1 MHILLVND
9 DGIHAPGIRALCD
22 AAAKAGHKVSVCAPD
37 CERSAAS
44 HAITLGRALSAEKVE
59 YPGAEIAY
67 AATGTPADCARLG
80 LYLIPGVD
88 AVISGINNGSNM
100 GGACIYSGTVAAA
113 TEASMSGTPA
123 LATSLCA
130 YGLEDPEAYAAA
142 AKISVKVAEW
152 MMDQNPLPRGCIY
165 NLNVPAIAYEEI
177 KGMKAAKLGCSYL
190 DSPNYIPVEQ
200 DGKIVYKYVHGV
212 DSVVNTDPD
221 CDILLTEAGYA
232 SLSKL
237 TWNLQL
243 NEALPDVGG
252 FEM

>member
-1 MHILLVND
+1 MHLLLVND

-22 AAAKAGHKVSVCAPD
+22 AAVKAGHKVSVCAPD

-44 HAITLGRALSAEKVE
+44 HAITLGRAIHAEKVE

-80 LYLIPGVD
+80 LYLIPGID

-100 GGACIYSGTVAAA
+100 SGACIYSGTVAAA

-130 YGLEDPEAYAAA
+130 YGLEDPADYAAA
-142 AKISVKVAEW
+142 AKLSVKTAEW
-152 MMDQNPLPRGCIY
+152 MMDQPALPRGCIY
-165 NLNVPAIAYEEI
+165 NLNVPAVPYEEI
-177 KGMKAAKLGCSYL
+177 KGVRGAGLGCSYL
-190 DSPNYIPVEQ
+190 DSPNYTPVEQ
-200 DGKIVYKYVHGV
+200 DGRIVYKYTHGV
-212 DSVVNTDPD
+212 DSEICTDPES
-221 CDILLTEAGYA
+221 DIMLTKAGYA

-243 NEALPDVGG
+243 NAALPDVGG

>member
-1 MHILLVND
+1 MHLMLVND

-22 AAAKAGHKVSVCAPD
+22 AAAAAGHRVSICAPD

-44 HAITLGRALSAEKVE
+44 HAISLGRPMRAKKVD
-59 YPGAEIAY
+59 YPNAEIAY
-67 AATGTPADCARLG
+67 AVDGTPADCARLG
-80 LYLIPGVD
+80 LFLIPGVD

-130 YGLEDPEAYAAA
+130 YGLEDPQAYAAA
-142 AKISVKVAEW
+142 ARLSVKAAEW
-152 MMDQNPLPRGCIY
+152 MMDRPLPRGCVY
-165 NLNVPAIAYEEI
+165 NLNVPAVAYEQI
-177 KGMKAAKLGCSYL
+177 RGVKAARLGYSYL
-190 DSPNYIPVEQ
+190 DSPCYVEVEQ
-200 DGKIVYKYVHGV
+200 DGEIAYRYTHGI

-221 CDILLTEAGYA
+221 CDIMLTEAGYA

-237 TWNLQL
+237 TWNLQMDA
-243 NEALPDVGG
+243 EESEVSG

>member
-1 MHILLVND
+1 MHLLLVND

-22 AAAKAGHKVSVCAPD
+22 AAVQAGHRVSICAPD
-37 CERSAAS
+37 CERSAVS
-44 HAITLGRALSAEKVE
+44 HAIVLSRAMKVKRVE
-59 YPGAEIAY
+59 YPGASLAY
-67 AATGTPADCARLG
+67 AADGMPADCARLG

-123 LATSLCA
+123 LAASLCA
-130 YGLEDPEAYAAA
+130 YGLESPADYAAA
-142 AKISVKVAEW
+142 ARLAVKTAEW
-152 MMDQNPLPRGCIY
+152 MLEHPLPRGCVY
-165 NLNVPAIAYEEI
+165 NLNVPAVAYEEI
-177 KGMKAAKLGCSYL
+177 KGVKPAKVGCSYL
-190 DSPNYIPVEQ
+190 DSPSYIPMEQ
-200 DGKIVYKYVHGV
+200 DGELAYHYVHGT
-212 DSVVNTDPD
+212 DSAVNTDPD

>member
-22 AAAKAGHKVSVCAPD
+22 AAVKAGHKVSVCAPD

-44 HAITLGRALSAEKVE
+44 HAISLGRALKVKKID
-59 YPGAEIAY
+59 YPGADIAY
-67 AATGTPADCARLG
+67 AADGSPADCARLG

-88 AVISGINNGSNM
+88 VVVSGINNGSNM
-100 GGACIYSGTVAAA
+100 SGACIYSGTVAAA

-130 YGLEDPEAYAAA
+130 YGLTDPADYAAA
-142 AKISVKVAEW
+142 AKLSIGIAEW
-152 MMDQNPLPRGCIY
+152 MADYPLPRGCIY
-165 NLNVPAIAYEEI
+165 NLNVPAVSYDEI
-177 KGMKAAKLGCSYL
+177 KGVKAAQLGATYL
-190 DSPNYIPVEQ
+190 DSPCYIPVEQ
-200 DGKIVYKYVHGV
+200 DGEIAYKYTHGV

-221 CDILLTEAGYA
+221 CDVLLTEAGYA

-243 NEALPDVGG
+243 NEALPDVSG
-252 FEM
+252 FKM

>member
-1 MHILLVND
+1 MHLMLVND

-22 AAAKAGHKVSVCAPD
+22 AAAAAGHRVSICAPD

-44 HAITLGRALSAEKVE
+44 HAISLGRPMRARKVD
-59 YPGAEIAY
+59 YPNAEIAY
-67 AATGTPADCARLG
+67 AVDGTPADCARLG

-113 TEASMSGTPA
+113 TEASMSGTQA

-130 YGLEDPEAYAAA
+130 YGLTDPQAFAAA
-142 AKISVKVAEW
+142 AKLSVKVAEW
-152 MMDQNPLPRGCIY
+152 MVERPLPRGCVY

-177 KGMKAAKLGCSYL
+177 RGVKAAQLGYSYL
-190 DSPNYIPVEQ
+190 DSPCYVEVEL
-200 DGKIVYKYVHGV
+200 DEEIAYRYTHGI

-221 CDILLTEAGYA
+221 CDILLTETGYA

-237 TWNLQL
+237 TWNLQM
-243 NEALPDVGG
+243 NAEAPDVSG